1 MVALRER
8 LRELERERRE
18 LVQTIAGNGSGFAV
32 NDARQEGF
40 EVLLKELEA
49 CVEEVESLGIVVKD
63 VDLGLVDFPAPQRRA
78 RSPLLARRRGAGRVL
93 ARPRGGVRGAETGRL
108 GRRGRR
114 MSEFWQR
121 LAIAAVVIAVAAL
134 VARVVDRGI
143 ARRDLAPEA
152 ATRYRVLRRSI
163 WITIV
168 FVGVFSALLVIPQ
181 VQTIAGGI
189 LASSA
194 VLGLVIGFASQR
206 TIGNFVAGILIAFTQ
221 PLRLGDEVEVQ
232 GASGIVEEIGLTYT
246 WIRTRDNDRY
256 VVPNEKLASDT
267 IRNSTIRSPGT
278 LAEVTVQVP
287 VTADLRAVVAAL
299 AQESDDVYVTELA
312 AEDVTITVRRTIA
325 DDGVAERAASDLRL
339 EVHDR
344 LRAAGAVS

>member
-1 MVALRER
+1 
-8 LRELERERRE
+8 
-18 LVQTIAGNGSGFAV
+18 
-32 NDARQEGF
+32 
-40 EVLLKELEA
+40 
-49 CVEEVESLGIVVKD
+49 
-63 VDLGLVDFPAPQRRA
+63 
-78 RSPLLARRRGAGRVL
+78 
-93 ARPRGGVRGAETGRL
+93 
-108 GRRGRR
+108 

-206 TIGNFVAGILIAFTQ
+206 TIGNFVAGLLIAFTQ

-232 GASGIVEEIGLTYT
+232 GVQGVVEEIGLTYT
-246 WIRTRDNDRY
+246 WIRTRDNDRL

-267 IRNSTIRSPGT
+267 IRNSTIRSAET
-278 LAEVTVQVP
+278 FAEVEALGIVVKDVDLGLVDFPARRNGEHVLLCWHVGEERVAFWHGVEEGYAGRKP
-287 VTADLRAVVAAL
+287 VDWGERAV
-299 AQESDDVYVTELA
+299 E
-312 AEDVTITVRRTIA
+312 
-325 DDGVAERAASDLRL
+325 
-339 EVHDR
+339 
-344 LRAAGAVS
+344 